1 MISSRVVAM
10 RSDMD
15 TILDKGEEGCE
26 EGSTGAGDAETVG
39 VGVGVGV
46 GGDGDGDE
54 DGGKGEGEAG
64 STTSRAT
71 TPVGCAGVFKMNQ
84 APADMNRMRISA
96 PFHHTRRRGGM
107 ACTCTQGD
115 MTGPLSA

>member
-10 RSDMD
+10 RSDVD
-15 TILDKGEEGCE
+15 TIMDKGEEGCE

-39 VGVGVGV
+39 RGG
-46 GGDGDGDE
+46 GGDGDKGGGGDG
-54 DGGKGEGEAG
+54 DKGEGEAG

-71 TPVGCAGVFKMNQ
+71 TPVVCAGVFKMNQ